1 MLECGVSSDS
11 FVGTTSVSDFQ
22 IRTGNTERMRITS
35 VGNVEINTGSIKTG
49 EPDTGY
55 GRAAIKIGA
64 RNTGQAFNS
73 GGHLPV
79 NIDGTIYFI
88 NVYSSL
94 P

>member
-1 MLECGVSSDS
+1 
-11 FVGTTSVSDFQ
+11 
-22 IRTGNTERMRITS
+22 MRITS
-35 VGNVEINTGSIKTG
+35 GGNVEINTGSIKTG

-64 RNTGQAFNS
+64 RNTGQAFDS

-79 NIDGTIYFI
+79 NIDGTIYYI
-88 NVYSSL
+88 NLYSSL